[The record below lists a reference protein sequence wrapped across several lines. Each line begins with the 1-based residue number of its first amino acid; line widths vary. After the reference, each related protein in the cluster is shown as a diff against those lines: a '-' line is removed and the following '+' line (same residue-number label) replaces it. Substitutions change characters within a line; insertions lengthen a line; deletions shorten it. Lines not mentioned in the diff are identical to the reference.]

1 MAGFFVMQVD
11 ALVQTFSVMDAGTRI
26 QFGMETQDNG
36 AVFQKPDTG
45 DWILGFVSAPIRQV
59 RLVFQVV
66 GKDGPG
72 KLELVKKL
80 EAEDGVRLQNAGLEE
95 QLRREELCQLT
106 AEQFQEIYE
115 ELVGSQGLGQMG
127 IPGLSGGAGNGG
139 MPAGSGGFTGDAGMP
154 AGSGGFT
161 GDGGMPAGSGGF
173 AGDAGISSGSV
184 TGALADKRALA
195 AHGVREILGSDGRI
209 LETAS
214 GITAPRLP
222 VPWNYL
228 VFGAPGTGKSY
239 LVTRLQ
245 KKYFPEQ
252 DSFERVTFYASYSY
266 ANFVGTYKPRMRG
279 KEICYEFVPG
289 PLIRVLEKAVKNPG
303 RNFLLIVEEIN
314 RANAAAVF
322 GDVFQLLD
330 RKKGTSEYPVETSED
345 LKQYLASGYYGDF
358 SEREDLQPRYLDS
371 FGKLLIPSNLYI
383 WATMNSA
390 DQGVFPMDTAFKRR
404 WDFRYVGVDE
414 EEGQVES
421 VCFLA
426 PSRKDETDRVSWN
439 RLRKAVNARLSR
451 ECRVN
456 EDKLLGP
463 FFLSGEVLE
472 RDESGM
478 IVDNDGFLE
487 AFKSK
492 ILMYLFEDAAR
503 QARPRI
509 FPGCEDC
516 GRYSAVCEAF
526 DRIGIRIFGDQVY
539 GEAVEPSGRT

>member
-1 MAGFFVMQVD
+1 M
-11 ALVQTFSVMDAGTRI
+11 
-26 QFGMETQDNG
+26 
-36 AVFQKPDTG
+36 
-45 DWILGFVSAPIRQV
+45 
-59 RLVFQVV
+59 
-66 GKDGPG
+66 
-72 KLELVKKL
+72 
-80 EAEDGVRLQNAGLEE
+80 
-95 QLRREELCQLT
+95 
-106 AEQFQEIYE
+106 
-115 ELVGSQGLGQMG
+115 
-127 IPGLSGGAGNGG
+127 
-139 MPAGSGGFTGDAGMP
+139 
-154 AGSGGFT
+154 
-161 GDGGMPAGSGGF
+161 
-173 AGDAGISSGSV
+173 
-184 TGALADKRALA
+184 
-195 AHGVREILGSDGRI
+195 
-209 LETAS
+209 
-214 GITAPRLP
+214 
-222 VPWNYL
+222 
-228 VFGAPGTGKSY
+228 
-239 LVTRLQ
+239 
-245 KKYFPEQ
+245 
-252 DSFERVTFYASYSY
+252 
-266 ANFVGTYKPRMRG
+266 
-279 KEICYEFVPG
+279 
-289 PLIRVLEKAVKNPG
+289 
-303 RNFLLIVEEIN
+303 
-314 RANAAAVF
+314 
-322 GDVFQLLD
+322 
-330 RKKGTSEYPVETSED
+330 
-345 LKQYLASGYYGDF
+345 
-358 SEREDLQPRYLDS
+358 QPRYLDS

-404 WDFRYVGVDE
+404 WAFRYVGVDE